1 MRGVGGEGEMKLSR
15 SIGWAEKESF
25 LKGVVEGK
33 GPCHLQVPHPNIW
46 EALTY
51 MAV

>member
-1 MRGVGGEGEMKLSR
+1 MGIQGVSEGSRGGGEGGMKLSR

-33 GPCHLQVPHPNIW
+33 RPGDL
-46 EALTY
+46 
-51 MAV
+51 